1 MIWSDR
7 KIRANKSIIEPFC
20 DELVQPNSYE
30 VRLADKII
38 VMRHNSQGV
47 LEDVVVELPYTMRKD
62 EFILGSTIE
71 KVTIPNGV
79 VIQVEGKSTMGRLGV
94 LVHFTAGLCDSGFC
108 GNITLEMMS
117 FVKPVELTAGMC
129 IAQLVFQDADNCDR
143 LYGSCNNHYQ
153 NQSGATKAWSDND
166 V

>member
-1 MIWSDR
+1 MMWSDR
-7 KIRANKSIIEPFC
+7 TIRANRSIIEPF
-20 DELVQPNSYE
+20 DDNLVQPNSYE

-38 VMRHNSQGV
+38 VMRHNSDGV
-47 LEDVVVELPYTMRKD
+47 LEDVEVKLPYVMRKN

-71 KVTIPNGV
+71 RVTIPNGV
-79 VIQVEGKSTMGRLGV
+79 VVQVDGKSTLGRLGV

-117 FVKPVELTAGMC
+117 FMKPVELTAGMC
-129 IAQLVFQDADNCDR
+129 IAQLVFQDADKCDK

-153 NQSGATKAWSDND
+153 NQSGATKAWTERQ
-166 V
+166 